1 MLSTPATPL
10 ERLFLPLSLRIP
22 ILSLTLSSWQQA
34 DGGPQ
39 PHTRMYAVTYELQTI
54 FQEKFTIWAEFSLF
68 SFKFLFPA
76 KIWFRF
82 DTTRY
87 LWDSFGPPHLPH
99 RVQGSIVTK
108 VCEYFV
114 SPPFP
119 RQSGSLFFPPPPQLS
134 IYIPTSFWSFSL
146 SQTSYFSRVNSNTT

>member
-39 PHTRMYAVTYELQTI
+39 PHTRMYAATYELQTI
-54 FQEKFTIWAEFSLF
+54 LQEKFTILAEFSLF
-68 SFKFLFPA
+68 LSSSCFPA
-76 KIWFRF
+76 KIRLHF

-87 LWDSFGPPHLPH
+87 L
-99 RVQGSIVTK
+99 
-108 VCEYFV
+108 
-114 SPPFP
+114 
-119 RQSGSLFFPPPPQLS
+119 
-134 IYIPTSFWSFSL
+134 
-146 SQTSYFSRVNSNTT
+146 